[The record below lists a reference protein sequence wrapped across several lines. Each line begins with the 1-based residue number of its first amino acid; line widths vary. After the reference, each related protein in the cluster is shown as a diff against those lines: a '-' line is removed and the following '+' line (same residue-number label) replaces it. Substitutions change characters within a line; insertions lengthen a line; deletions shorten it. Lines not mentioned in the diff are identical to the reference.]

1 MANVGGTLVPVN
13 MIVIGPPA
21 AGKGTQAERVAI
33 GRNVPKIS
41 TGDIL
46 REAIQ
51 RGTELGL
58 RAKATID
65 RGELVSDDVMTA
77 IVRQRLERP
86 DACRGFVLDGFPRTV
101 AQARALDRVL
111 AGRDP
116 LIIIELVVPREE
128 LIRRMASRRI
138 CRSCGANAESGEVT
152 CHRCGGELVLRP
164 DDERADVRERRLQVY
179 ERDTEPIVSYYRGR
193 PAFRSVDGAQ
203 SPDRVAAAI
212 AAAIDSALETTGSSS

>member
-1 MANVGGTLVPVN
+1 MANVGRTILPVH

-21 AGKGTQAERVAI
+21 AGKGTQAEHIAV
-33 GRNVPKIS
+33 GRHVPKIS

-58 RAKATID
+58 RAKATIE

-77 IVRQRLERP
+77 IVQQRLEHP
-86 DACRGFVLDGFPRTV
+86 DARRGFVLDGFPRTV

-116 LIIIELVVPREE
+116 LIIIEIVVPRDE

-138 CRSCGANAESGEVT
+138 CRSCGANAQPGDVT
-152 CHRCGGELVLRP
+152 CHRCGGALVLRP
-164 DDERADVRERRLQVY
+164 DDESADVRERRLQVY
-179 ERDTEPIVSYYRGR
+179 ARDTEPIVSYYRGR
-193 PAFRSVDGAQ
+193 PTFRSVDGAR
-203 SPDRVAAAI
+203 SPDRVAEAI